1 MKCSDAHELM
11 GDYLEGALAPEDV
24 ERLREHLESCADC
37 QELLEDFED
46 IARQARELPRLEPS
60 DAAWPAILRRVR
72 EARTEAAS
80 PAAPRRKWYD
90 AIFAPGRMVYTGA
103 AALLVL
109 AAVAGRVL
117 LPGGRG
123 PAAGLSES
131 DRFTLA
137 KLEEAEKY
145 YTLAIKALTEA
156 VGSPRSG
163 LDPQVAAVFERN
175 LREIDASIQACQSA
189 VKAAPGDVAAR
200 TYLLGAYKS
209 KVEFLD
215 NVIEVEKNTA
225 PARTGGRTL

>member
-11 GDYLEGALAPEDV
+11 GDYLEGALAAEDV
-24 ERLREHLESCADC
+24 ERLKEHLESCADC

-60 DAAWPAILRRVR
+60 DAAWPALLRRVR
-72 EARTEAAS
+72 EARTVAAA
-80 PAAPRRKWYD
+80 PAEPRRKWYE
-90 AIFAPGRMVYTGA
+90 AVFGPGRMVYAGA
-103 AALLVL
+103 TALLVL
-109 AAVAGRVL
+109 AVVGGLVL
-117 LPGGRG
+117 VQGGRG
-123 PAAGLSES
+123 PAAPGQ
-131 DRFTLA
+131 DRYTLA

-156 VGSPRSG
+156 VGSSRSG
-163 LDPQVAAVFERN
+163 LDPQMAALFERS
-175 LREIDASIQACQSA
+175 LREVDASIQACQSA
-189 VKAAPGDVAAR
+189 VKAAPGDVTAR

-225 PARTGGRTL
+225 PARPGGRTL